1 MEEVC
6 TKEGEMSTNMQ
17 IEPEQN
23 LPTQESQA
31 VAEEEEEAMQ
41 VEKGTF
47 TKQVQR
53 CAFGTSGGEVG
64 ELSEEEQLDYED
76 DPMSYEK
83 AEMEAVEKRVEIRAN
98 KLMETAAININMEGV
113 ETEGEEIKGVEGKE
127 VGSMSATTEDD
138 EEIDWDQV
146 QDRLDKN
153 MEVDIMAVK
162 KRKEATAL
170 RRSERNKGEKTN
182 IQEKAEAA
190 KKKSNELTGTSAA
203 LTVLN
208 SIDNDHFLK
217 LAKASNINM
226 GDTVEKIA
234 ASLSTIQAN
243 ERAQATIQ
251 AAKKKMAE
259 QAVSKELESDITKR
273 DKEGGTAEE
282 DRGKELDTEGGL
294 CSRPSRKP
302 PKQKQQGRKKKSEER
317 DNCQK
322 DYK

>member
-1 MEEVC
+1 
-6 TKEGEMSTNMQ
+6 
-17 IEPEQN
+17 
-23 LPTQESQA
+23 
-31 VAEEEEEAMQ
+31 
-41 VEKGTF
+41 
-47 TKQVQR
+47 
-53 CAFGTSGGEVG
+53 
-64 ELSEEEQLDYED
+64 
-76 DPMSYEK
+76 
-83 AEMEAVEKRVEIRAN
+83 
-98 KLMETAAININMEGV
+98 
-113 ETEGEEIKGVEGKE
+113 
-127 VGSMSATTEDD
+127 
-138 EEIDWDQV
+138 
-146 QDRLDKN
+146 

-170 RRSERNKGEKTN
+170 RRSERNKGEKTH

-190 KKKSNELTGTSAA
+190 KKKSNELTGTPAA

-234 ASLSTIQAN
+234 ASLSPIQAN
-243 ERAQATIQ
+243 ERAQATIL

-273 DKEGGTAEE
+273 NKEGGTTEG
-282 DRGKELDTEGGL
+282 DRGKELETEGEL

-302 PKQKQQGRKKKSEER
+302 PKQKQQERKKKTEEK
-317 DNCQK
+317 DNSQK